1 MTGERFRSAFFAVFP
16 ALGAKLEQ
24 KVNFSLHAYAVHGI
38 YVYSGIRVAAGVDFA
53 WPGPA
58 SKNPNPSEAA
68 HALPLFTAPATQ
80 HRRWPFSCRACS
92 CSQRSAT
99 QDPYSFCCHCARS
112 EAIHGPA
119 AARSP
124 ISQRLVPRCRDPQ
137 KQNTPQPV
145 MRALRGCVSWKRG
158 LLRFANKKTERT
170 AFWEA
175 RFVIPAKA
183 GIQRDATRRRKACA
197 WRE

>member
-1 MTGERFRSAFFAVFP
+1 MAYTSTVEFVWLP
-16 ALGAKLEQ
+16 A
-24 KVNFSLHAYAVHGI
+24 ST
-38 YVYSGIRVAAGVDFA
+38 S
-53 WPGPA
+53 PGPA
-58 SKNPNPSEAA
+58 QPQKIQILPKRPTLS
-68 HALPLFTAPATQ
+68 PLFTAPATQ
-80 HRRWPFSCRACS
+80 HRRSPFSCRACS